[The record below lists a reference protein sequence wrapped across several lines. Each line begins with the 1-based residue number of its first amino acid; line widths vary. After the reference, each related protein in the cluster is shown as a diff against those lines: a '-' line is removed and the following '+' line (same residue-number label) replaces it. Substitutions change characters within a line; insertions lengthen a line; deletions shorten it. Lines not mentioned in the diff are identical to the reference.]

1 MSLEGKTALV
11 TGSGRNIGRS
21 IALALA
27 RDGADVVV
35 NARSNQSEAEAVAA
49 EVEELGRRALP
60 ILADVGDKEQLEG
73 LLDQA
78 LDKFGGLD
86 IVVNNAATRPHKP
99 FAEMTYDDWRGVL
112 ATDLDSAFLTTK
124 AALPGM
130 MQKGWGRV
138 VNLSGLQAFQGRH
151 GGAHISAAKV
161 GLIGLTRALA
171 TELGPSGIVVNCI
184 VPGPSTPAGRDC
196 PTPPGV
202 RPALP
207 RYRWDAW
214 GTRTTSPPC
223 ARSSAPTRPGSSTG
237 RRSTATEGSAPSR
250 QVPTSRTLQPV
261 GPSCKTALQDTPS
274 RCSWWPCG
282 WDSIS
287 FGGPIAHIG
296 YFREEYVARRKW
308 LDDRAYLDIVALCQF
323 LPGPASSQVGII
335 VGMTRAGL
343 AGGLAAWLGFTL
355 PSAIIL
361 TLFALEW
368 PPGTRRARDGSR
380 G

>member
-35 NARSNQSEAEAVAA
+35 NARSNRQEAEAVAA

-60 ILADVGDKEQLEG
+60 VLADVGDKEQLEA

-78 LDKFGGLD
+78 LDRFGGLD

-99 FAEMTYDDWRGVL
+99 FAEMSYDDWRGVL

-171 TELGPSGIVVNCI
+171 TELGPSGIVVNCV
-184 VPGPSTPAGRDC
+184 VPGAIDTSREGLSNA
-196 PTPPGV
+196 
-202 RPALP
+202 
-207 RYRWDAW
+207 
-214 GTRTTSPPC
+214 TR
-223 ARSSAPTRPGSSTG
+223 
-237 RRSTATEGSAPSR
+237 GSAR
-250 QVPTSRTLQPV
+250 IAEIPV
-261 GPSCKTALQDTPS
+261 GRLGYTDDIASLCAFLCSDAAGFINGQTIHCNGGERAL
-274 RCSWWPCG
+274 
-282 WDSIS
+282 
-287 FGGPIAHIG
+287 
-296 YFREEYVARRKW
+296 
-308 LDDRAYLDIVALCQF
+308 
-323 LPGPASSQVGII
+323 
-335 VGMTRAGL
+335 
-343 AGGLAAWLGFTL
+343 
-355 PSAIIL
+355 
-361 TLFALEW
+361 
-368 PPGTRRARDGSR
+368 
-380 G
+380 

>member
-35 NARSNQSEAEAVAA
+35 NARSNRAEAEAVAA

-60 ILADVGDKEQLEG
+60 VLADVGDKEQLEA

-99 FAEMTYDDWRGVL
+99 FAEMSYEDWRGVL

-184 VPGPSTPAGRDC
+184 VPGAIDTSREGMSNA
-196 PTPPGV
+196 
-202 RPALP
+202 
-207 RYRWDAW
+207 
-214 GTRTTSPPC
+214 TR
-223 ARSSAPTRPGSSTG
+223 
-237 RRSTATEGSAPSR
+237 GSAR
-250 QVPTSRTLQPV
+250 IAEIPV
-261 GPSCKTALQDTPS
+261 GRLGYTDDIASLCAFLCSDAAGFINGQTIHCNGGERAL
-274 RCSWWPCG
+274 
-282 WDSIS
+282 
-287 FGGPIAHIG
+287 
-296 YFREEYVARRKW
+296 
-308 LDDRAYLDIVALCQF
+308 
-323 LPGPASSQVGII
+323 
-335 VGMTRAGL
+335 
-343 AGGLAAWLGFTL
+343 
-355 PSAIIL
+355 
-361 TLFALEW
+361 
-368 PPGTRRARDGSR
+368 
-380 G
+380 

>member
-35 NARSNQSEAEAVAA
+35 NARSNRAEAEAVAA

-60 ILADVGDKEQLEG
+60 ILADVGDKEQLEA

-184 VPGPSTPAGRDC
+184 VPGAIDTSREGMSNA
-196 PTPPGV
+196 
-202 RPALP
+202 
-207 RYRWDAW
+207 
-214 GTRTTSPPC
+214 TR
-223 ARSSAPTRPGSSTG
+223 
-237 RRSTATEGSAPSR
+237 GSAR
-250 QVPTSRTLQPV
+250 IAEIPV
-261 GPSCKTALQDTPS
+261 GRLGYTDDIASLCAFLCSDAAGFINGQTIHCNGGERAL
-274 RCSWWPCG
+274 
-282 WDSIS
+282 
-287 FGGPIAHIG
+287 
-296 YFREEYVARRKW
+296 
-308 LDDRAYLDIVALCQF
+308 
-323 LPGPASSQVGII
+323 
-335 VGMTRAGL
+335 
-343 AGGLAAWLGFTL
+343 
-355 PSAIIL
+355 
-361 TLFALEW
+361 
-368 PPGTRRARDGSR
+368 
-380 G
+380 

>member
-27 RDGADVVV
+27 RDGADVIV
-35 NARSNQSEAEAVAA
+35 NARSNRAEADAVAA
-49 EVEELGRRALP
+49 EVEEFGRRALP
-60 ILADVGDKEQLEG
+60 ILADVGDKEQLEA

-184 VPGPSTPAGRDC
+184 VPGAIDTSREGLSNA
-196 PTPPGV
+196 
-202 RPALP
+202 
-207 RYRWDAW
+207 
-214 GTRTTSPPC
+214 TR
-223 ARSSAPTRPGSSTG
+223 
-237 RRSTATEGSAPSR
+237 GSAR
-250 QVPTSRTLQPV
+250 IAEIPV
-261 GPSCKTALQDTPS
+261 GRLGYTDDIASLCAFLCSDAAGFINGQTIHCNGGERAL
-274 RCSWWPCG
+274 
-282 WDSIS
+282 
-287 FGGPIAHIG
+287 
-296 YFREEYVARRKW
+296 
-308 LDDRAYLDIVALCQF
+308 
-323 LPGPASSQVGII
+323 
-335 VGMTRAGL
+335 
-343 AGGLAAWLGFTL
+343 
-355 PSAIIL
+355 
-361 TLFALEW
+361 
-368 PPGTRRARDGSR
+368 
-380 G
+380 